1 MHYTLKES
9 DKEKAEGS
17 NGAGALQQKL
27 LESRSI
33 VISGEINQE
42 LAQKVITQMILLQS
56 VSNDPIKLYINSQG
70 GHVEA
75 GDTIHDFIK
84 FIRPEVHVIGTGWVA
99 SAGITIFLAAKK
111 EHRYSL
117 PNTRFM
123 IHQPLGGVRGQA
135 TDIEIEAREIIR
147 MLDRVNKL
155 IADATGQPLEKV
167 KKRYRPQLLDVS
179 GRSAGLRHCG
189 QIDYPLRRA
198 EARLSTHAV
207 YVSGGGF
214 ALPDLHSLAFYP
226 RLTHDKAARLA
237 LFHNRACLPSQWCYP
252 WRIN

>member
-1 MHYTLKES
+1 MHYTLKDS

-84 FIRPEVHVIGTGWVA
+84 FIRPDNL
-99 SAGITIFLAAKK
+99 ITSLLEAK
-111 EHRYSL
+111 
-117 PNTRFM
+117 
-123 IHQPLGGVRGQA
+123 I
-135 TDIEIEAREIIR
+135 
-147 MLDRVNKL
+147 
-155 IADATGQPLEKV
+155 
-167 KKRYRPQLLDVS
+167 
-179 GRSAGLRHCG
+179 
-189 QIDYPLRRA
+189 
-198 EARLSTHAV
+198 
-207 YVSGGGF
+207 
-214 ALPDLHSLAFYP
+214 
-226 RLTHDKAARLA
+226 
-237 LFHNRACLPSQWCYP
+237 
-252 WRIN
+252 

>member
-9 DKEKAEGS
+9 DKDKAEGS

-123 IHQPLGGVRGQA
+123 IHQPLGGYQGQA
-135 TDIEIEAREIIR
+135 TDIEIHAREILKVKGR
-147 MLDRVNKL
+147 MNELM
-155 IADATGQPLEKV
+155 AQHTGQPLEQIE
-167 KKRYRPQLLDVS
+167 RDTERDRFL
-179 GRSAGLRHCG
+179 SASEAVEYGLVDS
-189 QIDYPLRRA
+189 I
-198 EARLSTHAV
+198 
-207 YVSGGGF
+207 
-214 ALPDLHSLAFYP
+214 
-226 RLTHDKAARLA
+226 LTHR
-237 LFHNRACLPSQWCYP
+237 N
-252 WRIN
+252 